1 MDRLIYTAMSA
12 AKHIKY
18 NQGVISNNI
27 ANVNTDGFKKDF
39 LNIVEADKKSATR
52 IMSEPKNTI
61 TNLSDGNFRNT
72 GNPTDIVSF
81 DGWLSGIDNNG
92 IEHYFKTASLAVNN
106 DGMLVDGSNNL
117 VLNTNR
123 EPIEV
128 GEIQSIT
135 ITKGG
140 GINVIPRGGNET
152 DMATI
157 DTIGVFQT
165 DGTLYKDIFGNL
177 VTKDNVF
184 ISVTGGINSGK
195 IEGSNVIMAQEM
207 LGMIENNRQYEF
219 ATKLMESA
227 KSMHNA
233 STKILR

>member
-39 LNIVEADKKSATR
+39 LNIVESERKSATR

-61 TNLSDGNFRNT
+61 TNLSDGNYRNT
-72 GNPTDIVSF
+72 GNPTDIVSVS
-81 DGWLSGIDNNG
+81 GWLSGIDNNG
-92 IEHYFKTASLAVNN
+92 IEHYFKTASLSINS
-106 DGMLVDGSNNL
+106 DGMLVDGSDNL
-117 VLNTNR
+117 ILNTNK

-128 GEIQSIT
+128 GDIQSIN
-135 ITKGG
+135 ITQTG
-140 GINVIPRGGNET
+140 GINVIPMGGSET
-152 DMATI
+152 DMAII
-157 DTIGVFQT
+157 DTIGIFQT
-165 DGTLYKDIFGNL
+165 DGTLNKDVFGNL

-184 ISVTGGINSGK
+184 ISVNGSINSGK

-219 ATKLMESA
+219 TTKLMESA